1 MAPKMIKEIILV
13 NPRGFCAGVARAV
26 KILSLAAQKSREP
39 VYMRHE
45 IVHNRRVVQDFVK
58 KGIKFVENISDI
70 PRGATVVFSA
80 HGSSP
85 QLYEQAQKRHLTVID
100 ATCPLVTKV
109 HLEAKRFVDQGY
121 FVIYLG
127 HKNHPE
133 PEGVLGEI
141 AKDRYVFIDSLEQAK
156 KLRLAKNETKLVILT
171 QTTLSFDDTK
181 DIISLLRRRYPQIG
195 MPPTYDICYATQNRQ
210 NAVKALVKHVDTVLV
225 VGSKTSS
232 NSNRLVD
239 VAKNLSRRAY
249 LLDRVADIKDEWLTR
264 CQKLGI
270 TAGASA
276 PEELIAEIVDHI
288 RNQYG
293 GEVKELEVL
302 KEQVEFPNL
311 PKELGQL

>member
-1 MAPKMIKEIILV
+1 MAAKMIEEIILV
-13 NPRGFCAGVARAV
+13 KPRGFCAGVARAV
-26 KILSLAAQKSREP
+26 KILSLASQKAGEP
-39 VYMRHE
+39 VYMRHA
-45 IVHNRRVVQDFVK
+45 IVHNRRVVQDFIK
-58 KGIKFVENISDI
+58 QGIKFVENISDI

-85 QLYEQAQKRHLTVID
+85 ELYAQAKKRHLTVID

-141 AKDRYVFIDSLEQAK
+141 AKDRYALIDSLAEAK
-156 KLRLAKNETKLVILT
+156 KIRLAKKEKKIVILT

-181 DIISLLRRRYPQIG
+181 TVTQFLRNKFPQAG

-210 NAVKALVKHVDTVLV
+210 NAVKELVKQVDTILV

-232 NSNRLVD
+232 NSTRLVA
-239 VAKNLSRRAY
+239 VAKSLGRPVY
-249 LLDRVADIKDEWLTR
+249 LLDQATDIKDQWLKN
-264 CQKLGI
+264 CHKLGI

-276 PEELIAEIVDHI
+276 PEDLINEVVDHI
-288 RNQYG
+288 RSQYG
-293 GEVKELEVL
+293 GQVKELEVL

-311 PKELGQL
+311 PKELNQL